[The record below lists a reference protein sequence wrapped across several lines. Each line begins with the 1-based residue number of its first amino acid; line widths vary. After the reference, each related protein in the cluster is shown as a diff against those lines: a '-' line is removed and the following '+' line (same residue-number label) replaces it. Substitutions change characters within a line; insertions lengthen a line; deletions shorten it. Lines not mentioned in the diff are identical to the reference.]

1 VIDYQDAGHAASEFL
16 ADDDEPPS
24 RWGVQSEMADALA
37 ELLVLLFAGVALAS
51 FVAVVWS

>member
-1 VIDYQDAGHAASEFL
+1 MIDYQDAGHAASEFL